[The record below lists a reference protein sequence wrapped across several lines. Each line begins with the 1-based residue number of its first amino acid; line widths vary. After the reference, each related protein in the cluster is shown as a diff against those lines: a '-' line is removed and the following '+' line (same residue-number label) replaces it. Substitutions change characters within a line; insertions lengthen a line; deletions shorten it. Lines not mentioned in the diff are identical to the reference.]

1 MERTP
6 PLWCSR
12 LLHHQQNGCVAA
24 FTNIGATAGVR
35 LDVRRDLLL
44 EMLGGTNLTTP
55 NWMGSV
61 GQDWWVWYN
70 HARFL
75 TRKGV
80 YVDLATNDPIWRS
93 NTYFFDTC
101 MGVERPMY

>member
-1 MERTP
+1 M
-6 PLWCSR
+6 
-12 LLHHQQNGCVAA
+12 
-24 FTNIGATAGVR
+24 
-35 LDVRRDLLL
+35 